1 MPTYQELK
9 AQAEALLQQAE
20 ELRKQELRG
29 VIAEIKA
36 KMADYGITVEELAGT
51 AGRGRGRSRG
61 RGKGVPK
68 YRGPNGET
76 WSGGPGRKPAWVQQ
90 LLAAGDDIE
99 RYRIQTA

>member
-20 ELRKQELRG
+20 EMRKQELRG

-51 AGRGRGRSRG
+51 ASRGRG
-61 RGKGVPK
+61 RGKGIPK

-76 WSGGPGRKPAWVQQ
+76 WSGGPGRKPAWVREII
-90 LLAAGDDIE
+90 AAGGDIE
-99 RYRIQTA
+99 RYRIQAA

>member
-1 MPTYQELK
+1 MPTYRELK

-51 AGRGRGRSRG
+51 AGRGRGR
-61 RGKGVPK
+61 GKGVPK

-76 WSGGPGRKPAWVQQ
+76 WSGGPGRKPAWVRQI
-90 LLAAGDDIE
+90 LVAGDDIE
-99 RYRIQTA
+99 RYRIQPA